1 MWYECVQSVWKTV
14 NYMYARLRAKGDYI
28 EDVSDTQYIVLHVRY
43 DDSRRDSQLEGM
55 QVCKERQ
62 RSRSS

>member
-1 MWYECVQSVWKTV
+1 M

-28 EDVSDTQYIVLHVRY
+28 GDVSDTQYIVLHVRY